1 MRTGG
6 VPVYTGKRDCPRNYR
21 EEEEENGNADK
32 HNNKADNL
40 MNFGFKLMKKQKIR
54 EVILSPK
61 REILKKNYQH
71 NE

>member
-1 MRTGG
+1 VR
-6 VPVYTGKRDCPRNYR
+6 TGKRDCLRNYR
-21 EEEEENGNADK
+21 EEEKEKEKENGNADK
-32 HNNKADNL
+32 HNNKADNS
-40 MNFGFKLMKKQKIR
+40 MNLGFKLMKKQKIR